1 METSR
6 PRAAFLLHGLLVLGL
21 WTSTANAAPYNA
33 ELFVRGSFN
42 DWHTS
47 HLLKYEPSTNRYLA
61 RIELAPGVAHR
72 FKIASADWSTVDLGS
87 PSVHPGDD
95 IVELGVPEPL
105 TTTPGYGDLTLTVPE
120 SAVYSFTLDPTDPAN
135 PTLTVAYLRPGGD
148 GAQHFYETFGG
159 FAWYFDCIGQTVW
172 AEFVVRA
179 MLQSHA
185 NAAGG
190 MTFIENLQTDGVAWD
205 SAGHFYDVNAQRPFR
220 FSAPASGAFQ
230 FNSISKIRLISRSS
244 APDLWVE
251 TTERL
256 HIDADG
262 NVVRYFYFDGLGCR
276 K

>member
-21 WTSTANAAPYNA
+21 ATSAVHAAPYDA

-42 DWHTS
+42 AWHTS
-47 HLLKYEPSTNRYLA
+47 HPLEYDAATDRYVA
-61 RIELAPGVAHR
+61 DIELAPGVAHQ
-72 FKIASADWSTVDLGS
+72 FKIASADWTTVDLGS
-87 PSVHPGDD
+87 PSVNPGDNV
-95 IVELGVPEPL
+95 VELGVPEPL
-105 TTTPGYGDLTLTVPE
+105 TTTPGYGNLSLTVPE

-135 PTLTVAYLRPGGD
+135 PTLTIAYLRPGGD

-179 MLQSHA
+179 MLQSHV

-190 MTFIENLQTDGVAWD
+190 ETFIENLQTGGVAWD
-205 SAGHFYDVNAQRPFR
+205 SAGRFYDVNATRPFR
-220 FSAPASGAFQ
+220 FIAPASGGFQ
-230 FNSISKIRLISRSS
+230 FTSISKIRLVSRDG

-251 TTERL
+251 TTEQL
-256 HIDADG
+256 HVGADG
-262 NVVRYFYFDGLGCR
+262 NVVRYFYFDGLGCS

>member
-6 PRAAFLLHGLLVLGL
+6 PRAAFLLHGLLVLGFWSSL
-21 WTSTANAAPYNA
+21 ALAAPYDA

-47 HLLKYEPSTNRYLA
+47 HPLEFDAAINRYA
-61 RIELAPGVAHR
+61 ANIELAPGVAHQ
-72 FKIASADWSTVDLGS
+72 FKIASADWTTVDLGS
-87 PSVHPGDD
+87 PSVNPGDNV
-95 IVELGVPEPL
+95 VELGVHEQL
-105 TTTPGYGDLTLTVPE
+105 TTTRGYGNLSLTVPE

-148 GAQHFYETFGG
+148 GAQHFYETFGD
-159 FAWYFDCIGQTVW
+159 FVWYFDCLGQTVW

-190 MTFIENLQTDGVAWD
+190 VNYIENLQVTGVAWD
-205 SAGHFYDVNAQRPFR
+205 SAGNFYDVHATRPFR
-220 FSAPASGAFQ
+220 FGAPPGGGFQ
-230 FNSISKIRLISRSS
+230 VSSISKVQLISRTGG
-244 APDLWVE
+244 PNLWVE
-251 TTERL
+251 DTETL

-262 NVVRYFYFDGLGCR
+262 NVIRAFAFHGLGC
-276 K
+276 KK